1 MKRNKS
7 NMYNHIKII
16 RIKNITISRKILQQ
30 YIYKYFKNIAVKQED
45 NILINNKIVVWL
57 D

>member
-16 RIKNITISRKILQQ
+16 CIKNITISRKILQQ
-30 YIYKYFKNIAVKQED
+30 YIYRYFKNIAVKQED
-45 NILINNKIVVWL
+45 NILINNKIVV
-57 D
+57 